1 MLENPHTFLMKTG
14 SKLLFLKIPDKSHI
28 AYAEL
33 AFPPVCGNVVFRI
46 VIAPYPC
53 YGEAAVRKLHLF
65 YKPALFFQKLL
76 VSAYENAVL

>member
-1 MLENPHTFLMKTG
+1 MVLIFSDSGLI
-14 SKLLFLKIPDKSHI
+14 FKISQKYHVSN
-28 AYAEL
+28 AKF
-33 AFPPVCGNVVFRI
+33 AFPPVCGNIIFRI

-53 YGEAAVRKLHLF
+53 YWEAAVGELHLF